1 MGIDEGLRVGM
12 SIDRS
17 EETLLDAVLEVIEI
31 DPLDIE
37 LEYTQIG
44 AQIAR
49 YNELHVD
56 ALKEQLYAER
66 SVKRTRAKVQLF
78 VRSKAAADGV
88 KMTDSR
94 ANAKVESHSKVQR
107 AEIYAIDAKI
117 ERERLRGI
125 LKNLEGKRDMLIS
138 LGAHIRAEMQG
149 NPSLREQY
157 RAQRD
162 DDEDED

>member
-1 MGIDEGLRVGM
+1 MTGSNDT
-12 SIDRS
+12 S
-17 EETLLDAVLEVIEI
+17 LDAVLEVMEI

-37 LEYTQIG
+37 LEYTTIG
-44 AQIAR
+44 PQIAR
-49 YNELHVD
+49 YNELHVE
-56 ALKEQLYAER
+56 ALREQLYAER
-66 SVKRTRAKVQLF
+66 EVKRVRAKKQLF
-78 VRSKAAADGV
+78 IRAKASDSGD

-94 ANAKVESHSKVQR
+94 ANAKVEASQIVQKV
-107 AEIYAIDAKI
+107 EIAAIDARI

-125 LKNLEGKRDMLIS
+125 LKTLEGKRDMLVS

-162 DDEDED
+162 DEEDD

>member
-1 MGIDEGLRVGM
+1 MN
-12 SIDRS
+12 RS
-17 EETLLDAVLEVIEI
+17 GDTDLDAVLEVMEI

-37 LEYTQIG
+37 MEYTTIG
-44 AQIAR
+44 SQIAR
-49 YNELHVD
+49 YNELHVE
-56 ALKEQLYAER
+56 ALREQLYAER
-66 SVKRTRAKVQLF
+66 EVKRVRAKKQLF
-78 VRSKAAADGV
+78 IRSHAAASDE

-94 ANAKVESHSKVQR
+94 ANAKVEASTMVQKI
-107 AEIYAIDAKI
+107 EIAAIDARI

-125 LKNLEGKRDMLIS
+125 LKTLEGKRDMLVS

-162 DDEDED
+162 DDEDD